1 MARSSSMLSICF
13 DSASTLSFFASGWD
27 LGGDLAMIDSSVGI
41 DPLGGDLAI
50 VDCSVG
56 ADGAAFLVMDLGW
69 DLVVVVCSKGDD
81 FGGDLVIVDNSEGAS
96 SAGSPILTVLPG
108 NGSLIGCRVRESILI
123 GLASL
128 QGVEEREGRSSAS
141 SLVF

>member
-27 LGGDLAMIDSSVGI
+27 FGGDF
-41 DPLGGDLAI
+41 AI

-69 DLVVVVCSKGDD
+69 VLMVVVCSKGDD

-96 SAGSPILTVLPG
+96 SAGSPILTGLPG
-108 NGSLIGCRVRESILI
+108 NGSLIGCRVGESILI

-128 QGVEEREGRSSAS
+128 QGVEEREGRS
-141 SLVF
+141 